1 MITHI
6 RARRHAKNRFGNDV
20 SKPFEEPHVIYYPPP
35 EDWASKIVYFLL
47 WLLSG

>member
-6 RARRHAKNRFGNDV
+6 RARRHAKNRFRNDV

-35 EDWASKIVYFLL
+35 EDWASKIMHFLL
-47 WLLSG
+47 WLS